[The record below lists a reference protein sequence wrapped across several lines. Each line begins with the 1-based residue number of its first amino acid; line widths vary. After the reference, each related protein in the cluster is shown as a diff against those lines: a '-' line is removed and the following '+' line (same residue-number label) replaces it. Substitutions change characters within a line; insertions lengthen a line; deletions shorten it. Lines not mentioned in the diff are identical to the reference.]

1 MGQKVLT
8 TYTDKPCKI
17 FELKNKKNI
26 SLNDFKKM
34 SILEKY
40 RWANFHGDAHFSS
53 HLNNSRRLR
62 DTFTKKNIDD
72 KQNLK

>member
-40 RWANFHGDAHFSS
+40 RLANLYGDAHFSS
-53 HLNNSRRLR
+53 HLNNSSRLR
-62 DTFTKKNIDD
+62 EVFTKKNIDD

>member
-17 FELKNKKNI
+17 FELKNKKDI

-34 SILEKY
+34 SIIEKY
-40 RWANFHGDAHFSS
+40 RWANLYGDAHFSS
-53 HLNNSRRLR
+53 HLNNSSRLR
-62 DTFTKKNIDD
+62 EAFTKKNNDD